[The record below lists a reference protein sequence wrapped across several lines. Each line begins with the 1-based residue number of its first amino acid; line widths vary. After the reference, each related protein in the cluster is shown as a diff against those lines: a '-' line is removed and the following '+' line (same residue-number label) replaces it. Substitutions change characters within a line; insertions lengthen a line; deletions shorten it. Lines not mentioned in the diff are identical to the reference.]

1 MKQLEFIPGHQINQ
15 NRALHVRAF
24 VASFLFHAVLLGLI
38 VALTFIYWS
47 HFHPLK
53 NGSPQGGQSISL
65 PTLII
70 VSSPPKILHPLQTP
84 EQEKPLPSPVATVKP
99 VPAVPTKLPTPE
111 ENVPVLTPQPIQAAA
126 AKPSPAV
133 VQAHPTIS
141 HSSTVTEAKPVHAKP
156 AISAAASYAPGSSVL
171 PHPPYPPEARDLR
184 QTGTVMVSVEFDA
197 QGSVSQ
203 ARVLQSSGVPVL
215 DSSTRTFI
223 RDHWHSLAYAGQTV
237 NVPIQYTLENL

>member
-1 MKQLEFIPGHQINQ
+1 MKQLEFIPGHQASQ

-24 VASFLFHAVLLGLI
+24 VASFLFHAVLLGLL
-38 VALTFIYWS
+38 VTLTFIYWS
-47 HFHPLK
+47 RFHPLK
-53 NGSPQGGQSISL
+53 KGSPQGGQSISL

-70 VSSPPKILHPLQTP
+70 VSFPPKISHPSQIP
-84 EQEKPLPSPVATVKP
+84 EQEKPLPSPVAAMK
-99 VPAVPTKLPTPE
+99 PTPAAPDE
-111 ENVPVLTPQPIQAAA
+111 SVPVLTPQPIQAAA
-126 AKPSPAV
+126 TKSSPAV
-133 VQAHPTIS
+133 VQAHPKILR
-141 HSSTVTEAKPVHAKP
+141 SSTVAEAKPVHAKP

-171 PHPPYPPEARDLR
+171 PHPPYPSEARDLR

-197 QGSVSQ
+197 RGSVSQ